1 MMVVVQVVVVGQCD
15 GVGDDA
21 GAGVCDDVCDC
32 MCCGEGSGKMK
43 DRHCT
48 MVDLDL
54 RASPYVCEMVPAH
67 FK

>member
-1 MMVVVQVVVVGQCD
+1 
-15 GVGDDA
+15 
-21 GAGVCDDVCDC
+21 
-32 MCCGEGSGKMK
+32 MK
-43 DRHCT
+43 QEETLWAFCVINLPSNLELVTYHT